1 MARRIGRLAKELH
14 SGSGCLPVYNEQAVQ
29 GAFGPRATADI
40 YIGCSALRLFEDN
53 PALALRRPL
62 TPVDAS
68 LQRHSPGG
76 RAYA

>member
-1 MARRIGRLAKELH
+1 MAPRIGRLAKELH
-14 SGSGCLPVYNEQAVQ
+14 SGPGGLPLDNEQVAQ
-29 GAFGPRATADI
+29 RGFGPRVTADI
-40 YIGCSALRLFEDN
+40 YIGCSALRLFEDS

-76 RAYA
+76 RAHA